1 MIYRASLIA
10 QHLRDNRGMG
20 QILSATNSTWVESLA
35 LAEIGLVLLGLGIAA
50 FIAVKVK
57 LSVVPFYLVIG
68 LALGKGGIV
77 PLELSETFLDT
88 GAQLGAILLLL
99 MLGLEHS
106 GPNLA
111 AAFLERKSIGAIDF
125 FLNAVPGAIIGLV
138 LGWGILGAVVL
149 GGITY
154 VSSSGIAS
162 QMMKETGWQR
172 SEVSRRVTTV
182 LVVEDLTLAPYLPLL
197 TTLVAGAGAIAGF
210 LSVAVAV
217 LVTVLALLI
226 SFKGEDAFGKL
237 LNTQA
242 QGGLLLTVFGAALFA
257 AGSAE
262 LVGFS
267 SAVAAFLVGLALTG
281 EVAYAVRLRLS
292 PLRDLFAALFFLFF
306 GLSVSPAEMLAVLPL
321 ALLLTLVGVAGKM
334 YVGWNIARDMS
345 DGNAW
350 KRAGAFLIPRG
361 EFSIVIAGLAAATS
375 FGGQLQALTIT
386 YVLLTSLAASFA
398 LRAFR
403 SSFEKAR
410 AKKGNKL

>member
-1 MIYRASLIA
+1 MVDRASLTVGF
-10 QHLRDNRGMG
+10 LGDNRPMG
-20 QILSATNSTWVESLA
+20 PIFTATNSSWVESMA

-50 FIAVKVK
+50 FIAVRVK

-68 LALGKGGIV
+68 LSLGEGGIY
-77 PLELSETFLDT
+77 PLTLSETFLNT

-111 AAFLERKSIGAIDF
+111 SAFMERKSIGAIDF
-125 FLNAVPGAIIGLV
+125 ALNAIPGAIIGFW

-182 LVVEDLTLAPYLPLL
+182 LVLEDLTLAPYLPLL
-197 TTLVAGAGAIAGF
+197 TTLVAGAGAIAGV
-210 LSVAVAV
+210 LSVTVAL
-217 LVTVLALLI
+217 LVTALALLI
-226 SFKGEDAFGKL
+226 SFKGENALGKV

-242 QGGLLLTVFGAALFA
+242 QGGLLLTVFGAALLA

-262 LVGFS
+262 LIGFS

-281 EVAYAVRLRLS
+281 EVAYAVRLRLA
-292 PLRDLFAALFFLFF
+292 PLRDLFAAVFFLFF
-306 GLSVSPAEMLAVLPL
+306 GLSVSPLAMIEVLPL
-321 ALLLTLVGVAGKM
+321 ALLLTVLGVAGKM
-334 YVGWNIARDMS
+334 YVGWNIAKDMS

-361 EFSIVIAGLAAATS
+361 EFSIVIAGLAATTT

-410 AKKGNKL
+410 AKKKA

>member
-1 MIYRASLIA
+1 
-10 QHLRDNRGMG
+10 MG
-20 QILSATNSTWVESLA
+20 SIVAAANVSVSQSLA
-35 LAEIGLVLLGLGIAA
+35 LAEIGLVLLVLGIAA
-50 FIAVKVK
+50 FIAVRIK
-57 LSVVPFYLVIG
+57 LSVVPFYLAIG
-68 LALGKGGIV
+68 LSLGQGGLV
-77 PLELSETFLDT
+77 PLDLSESFLNT

-111 AAFLERKSIGAIDF
+111 AAFMERKSIGAIDF
-125 FLNAVPGAIIGLV
+125 ALNAVPGALIGFL

-210 LSVAVAV
+210 LSVTVAL
-217 LVTVLALLI
+217 LVTGVALVI
-226 SFKGEDAFGKL
+226 SFRGENALGKV

-242 QGGLLLTVFGAALFA
+242 QGGLLLSVFGAALFT

-262 LVGFS
+262 LIGFS

-306 GLSVSPAEMLAVLPL
+306 GLSVSPVEMIEVLPL
-321 ALLLTLVGVAGKM
+321 ALLLTVLGVAGKM

-345 DGNAW
+345 DGAAW

-361 EFSIVIAGLAAATS
+361 EFSIVIAGLAASTT
-375 FGGQLQALTIT
+375 FGGKLQALTIT
-386 YVLLTSLAASFA
+386 YVLLTSLAASIA
-398 LRAFR
+398 LRTFR

-410 AKKGNKL
+410 AKKKA

>member
-1 MIYRASLIA
+1 MGSIVAAASVSVS
-10 QHLRDNRGMG
+10 Q
-20 QILSATNSTWVESLA
+20 SLA
-35 LAEIGLVLLGLGIAA
+35 LAEIGLVLLVLGIAA
-50 FIAVKVK
+50 FIAVRIK
-57 LSVVPFYLVIG
+57 LSVVPFYLAIG
-68 LALGKGGIV
+68 LSLGQGGLV
-77 PLELSETFLDT
+77 PLDLSESFLNT

-111 AAFLERKSIGAIDF
+111 AAFMERKSIGAIDF
-125 FLNAVPGAIIGLV
+125 ALNAVPGALIGLL

-210 LSVAVAV
+210 LSVTVAL
-217 LVTVLALLI
+217 LVTGVALLI
-226 SFKGEDAFGKL
+226 SFRGENALGKV

-242 QGGLLLTVFGAALFA
+242 QGGLLLSVFGAALFT

-262 LVGFS
+262 LIGFS

-306 GLSVSPAEMLAVLPL
+306 GLSVSPVEMIEVLPL
-321 ALLLTLVGVAGKM
+321 ALLLTVLGVAGKM

-345 DGNAW
+345 DGAAW

-361 EFSIVIAGLAAATS
+361 EFSIVIAGLAASTT
-375 FGGQLQALTIT
+375 FGGKLQALTIT
-386 YVLLTSLAASFA
+386 YVLLTSLAASIA
-398 LRAFR
+398 LRTFR

-410 AKKGNKL
+410 AKKKA

>member
-1 MIYRASLIA
+1 
-10 QHLRDNRGMG
+10 MG
-20 QILSATNSTWVESLA
+20 NWLSATTASATQSLA
-35 LAEIGLVLLGLGIAA
+35 LAEIGLILLILGISA
-50 FIAVKVK
+50 FVAVRIK
-57 LSVVPFYLVIG
+57 LSVVPFYLLIG
-68 LALGKGGIV
+68 LMLGKGGLF
-77 PLELSETFLDT
+77 PLDLSESFLNT

-111 AAFLERKSIGAIDF
+111 AGFMERKSIGAIDF
-125 FLNAVPGAIIGLV
+125 ALNALPGAIIGFL
-138 LGWGILGAVVL
+138 LGWGVLGAVVL

-154 VSSSGIAS
+154 VSSSGIAA

-197 TTLVAGAGAIAGF
+197 TTLVAGSGAIAGF
-210 LSVAVAV
+210 LSVTLAI
-217 LVTVLALLI
+217 LVTGLALLLA
-226 SFKGEDAFGKL
+226 FKGENALGKL

-242 QGGLLLTVFGAALFA
+242 QGGLLLTVFGAALLA

-262 LVGFS
+262 LIGFS

-281 EVAYAVRLRLS
+281 EVAFAVRLRLA
-292 PLRDLFAALFFLFF
+292 PLRDLFAAVFFLFF
-306 GLSVSPAEMLAVLPL
+306 GLSVAPMEMVQVLPL
-321 ALLLTLVGVAGKM
+321 ALVLSALGIAGKM

-361 EFSIVIAGLAAATS
+361 EFSIVIAGLAATTS
-375 FGGQLQALTIT
+375 FGSQLQALTIT
-386 YVLLTSLAASFA
+386 YVLITSIAASVA

-403 SSFEKAR
+403 SSFEKTR
-410 AKKGNKL
+410 AKKKA

>member
-1 MIYRASLIA
+1 MGTLITA
-10 QHLRDNRGMG
+10 VNTTVG
-20 QILSATNSTWVESLA
+20 QSLA
-35 LAEIGLVLLGLGIAA
+35 LAEIGLILLVLGIAA
-50 FIAVKVK
+50 FIAVKIK
-57 LSVVPFYLVIG
+57 LSVVPFYLAIG
-68 LALGKGGIV
+68 LALGKGGLV
-77 PLELSETFLDT
+77 PLDLSESFLNT

-125 FLNAVPGAIIGLV
+125 ALNAIPGAIIGFF

-197 TTLVAGAGAIAGF
+197 TTLVAGTGAIAGF
-210 LSVAVAV
+210 LSVTVAI
-217 LVTVLALLI
+217 LVTALALLF
-226 SFKGEDAFGKL
+226 SFRGENALGRI
-237 LNTQA
+237 LNVQA

-262 LVGFS
+262 LIGFS

-281 EVAYAVRLRLS
+281 EVALAVRLRLS

-306 GLSVSPAEMLAVLPL
+306 GLSVSPAEMLSVLPL
-321 ALLLTLVGVAGKM
+321 ALMLTALGVAGKM

-345 DGNAW
+345 DGSAW

-361 EFSIVIAGLAAATS
+361 EFSIVIAGLAASTA

-386 YVLLTSLAASFA
+386 YVLLTSLAASIA
-398 LRAFR
+398 LRTFR

-410 AKKGNKL
+410 AKKKA

>member
-1 MIYRASLIA
+1 
-10 QHLRDNRGMG
+10 MG
-20 QILSATNSTWVESLA
+20 ILAATNVTLEQSMA
-35 LAEIGLVLLGLGIAA
+35 LAEIGLVLLFLGVAA

-57 LSVVPFYLVIG
+57 LSVVPFYLAIG
-68 LALGKGGIV
+68 LVLGKGGLI
-77 PLELSETFLDT
+77 PLDLSEDFLNT

-111 AAFLERKSIGAIDF
+111 AAFMERKSIGAIDF
-125 FLNAVPGAIIGLV
+125 ALNAVPGALIGLI
-138 LGWGILGAVVL
+138 LGWGVLGAVVL

-197 TTLVAGAGAIAGF
+197 TTLVAGAGAIAGV
-210 LSVAVAV
+210 LSVTVAI
-217 LVTVLALLI
+217 LVTAGALLL
-226 SFKGEDAFGKL
+226 SFRGENALGKM

-242 QGGLLLTVFGAALFA
+242 QGGLLLTVFGAALLA

-262 LVGFS
+262 MVGFS

-321 ALLLTLVGVAGKM
+321 GIVLTALGVAGKM

-345 DGNAW
+345 DGAAW

-361 EFSIVIAGLAAATS
+361 EFSIVIAGLAATTS

-386 YVLLTSLAASFA
+386 YVLLTSLAASIA
-398 LRAFR
+398 LRTFR

-410 AKKGNKL
+410 AKKKS

>member
-1 MIYRASLIA
+1 MGTLITA
-10 QHLRDNRGMG
+10 VNTTVG
-20 QILSATNSTWVESLA
+20 QSLA
-35 LAEIGLVLLGLGIAA
+35 LAEIGLILLVLGIAA
-50 FIAVKVK
+50 FIAVKIK
-57 LSVVPFYLVIG
+57 LSVVPFYLAIG
-68 LALGKGGIV
+68 LALGKGGLV
-77 PLELSETFLDT
+77 PLDLSESFLNT

-125 FLNAVPGAIIGLV
+125 ALNAIPGAIIGFF

-210 LSVAVAV
+210 LSVTVAI
-217 LVTVLALLI
+217 LVTALALLF
-226 SFKGEDAFGKL
+226 SFRGENALGRI
-237 LNTQA
+237 LNVQA

-262 LVGFS
+262 LIGFS

-281 EVAYAVRLRLS
+281 EVALAVRLRLS

-306 GLSVSPAEMLAVLPL
+306 GLSVSPAEMIAVLPL
-321 ALLLTLVGVAGKM
+321 ALLLTALGVAGKM

-345 DGNAW
+345 DGSAW

-361 EFSIVIAGLAAATS
+361 EFSIVIAGLAASTA

-386 YVLLTSLAASFA
+386 YVLLTSLAASIA
-398 LRAFR
+398 LRTFR

-410 AKKGNKL
+410 AKKKA